1 MAIYHG
7 MHHLNHFL
15 NEFQIL
21 NSLGVV
27 VKLFPIFDI
36 YQRNIGINTKSKL
49 VHKVYHFSRIC
60 KTFHFSVQF
69 YQISISHSSLLS
81 TNTTITTNTSTA
93 TSVSITNSTSL
104 NSVDGNSIGFRD
116 IIGSSSNSSGSSSSG
131 TTNLNK
137 NPPVKFYVQFCK
149 LSKIKLGDIV
159 YDNNSNNINNK
170 IIIIKQ

>member
-27 VKLFPIFDI
+27 

-159 YDNNSNNINNK
+159 YDNNKNLFPSHFSSK
-170 IIIIKQ
+170 